1 MNTDILII
9 VIRDLGYVT
18 LGVCLMLIYDKF
30 SSRK

>member
-9 VIRDLGYVT
+9 VIRDLGYVA
-18 LGVCLMLIYDKF
+18 LGACLRLIYDKF